1 MQSGLLMSW
10 GCKLK
15 DLHINMLAD
24 YAGASG
30 MKKKNIRLQICYLRV
45 EWYERFCAFVQRFM
59 CAAARGWRMFVRI
72 AFY

>member
-1 MQSGLLMSW
+1 MMQSGLLMSW
-10 GCKLK
+10 SCKLK

-45 EWYERFCAFVQRFM
+45 EWYERFCV
-59 CAAARGWRMFVRI
+59 CPL
-72 AFY
+72 

>member
-1 MQSGLLMSW
+1 MLITKVMMQSGLLMSW
-10 GCKLK
+10 SCKLK

-45 EWYERFCAFVQRFM
+45 EWYERFCV
-59 CAAARGWRMFVRI
+59 CPL
-72 AFY
+72 